1 MSQQAAG
8 PAASATVVVL
18 GAGINGA
25 ALARE
30 LLLSGVSV
38 AVVDAGDI
46 ASGATAWSTRL
57 VHGGLR
63 YLEYGEV
70 ALVRESLVERDRLT
84 RLAPHLVR
92 PLEFYLPVETRL
104 GGLWAA
110 AARLVGLESLARRWR
125 GSRGRG
131 CWTVGIGLTLYDLL
145 SVGSR
150 WPWHRLVRAGA
161 AGMPQV
167 DAGRF
172 PFAAV
177 YADAQMLFPE
187 RFTVELFVDARRIAA
202 ESAAQTVRPSVMQPA
217 AQFAVFTHYAT
228 RLLPDGRLRIEPVGR
243 RRDGATAVE
252 LQPAAIINA
261 TGAWVDRTLDGLLP
275 GAGERRLIGGTKGSH
290 LVLAAPALRAAIGD
304 RGVYAEAA
312 DGRPVF
318 VLPFGERL
326 VLVGTTDIPFVGDP
340 ADARTDDDEITYLLA
355 AVARIF
361 PAAAADRETVVQHY
375 CGVRPLPSAG
385 QGSGAPGSI
394 TRRHM
399 LVRHPAAGVPF
410 WSIVGGKLTTCRSL
424 AEAAAAEVLGCL
436 GLPVLA
442 TSRERPLP
450 GSCAGPACA
459 AAESAAA
466 MHAEAAGLP
475 VDRARRVARATVAL
489 FGSRGPEICAAMR
502 PADAA
507 DRLLIHGTDLPLA
520 AVWFCVREEWAV
532 SLDDLIE
539 RRLML
544 AFDAGLTR
552 AAIEEVAEALVQ
564 MEMLPRELL
573 AEEVAACIGRLRER
587 CGKIVDSGV

>member
-1 MSQQAAG
+1 MSQQTAG
-8 PAASATVVVL
+8 PAAAATVVVL

-84 RLAPHLVR
+84 RLAPHLVK

-125 GSRGRG
+125 GSQGRG

-145 SVGSR
+145 SVGSH

-161 AGMPQV
+161 AAMPQV

-187 RFTVELFVDARRIAA
+187 RFTVELLVDARRIAA
-202 ESAAQTVRPSVMQPA
+202 ESV
-217 AQFAVFTHYAT
+217 AQFAVFAHHAA

-243 RRDGATAVE
+243 WRDGGIAVE

-261 TGAWVDRTLDGLLP
+261 TGAWVDRTLDWLLP

-290 LVLAAPALRAAIGD
+290 LVLAAPALRTAIGD

-340 ADARTDDDEITYLLA
+340 AAARTDDDEITYLLA

-361 PAAAADRETVVQHY
+361 PAAAADRKTVVQHY

-399 LVRHPAAGVPF
+399 LVRHPAAAVPF

-450 GSCAGPACA
+450 GSCAGPACV

-475 VDRARRVARATVAL
+475 ADRACRVARATVAV

-502 PADAA
+502 PADPAG
-507 DRLLIHGTDLPLA
+507 RLLIRGTDLPLA

-552 AAIEEVAEALVQ
+552 AAIEDVAEALVQ
-564 MEMLPRELL
+564 MEMLPRERL
-573 AEEVAACIGRLRER
+573 AEEVADCIGQLRER
-587 CGKIVDSGV
+587 CGKIVD